1 MSRPLNHL
9 QLVTTP
15 GHSGAIRWPLIEL
28 ISLYQPFDR
37 TAVSWLTWKQSE
49 REKERKREREAVI
62 TEWEIAQMFLMAH
75 FAPPSLFIIHFIL
88 LSTCVFISPV
98 VALRRHSKRLFTY
111 SAWIARRSIE
121 RERINIP
128 SVDHMLRYWLIY
140 SPDPCGQFPM
150 ITICLCSWL
159 QSVYIRGEFP
169 FLLFLLLLSL
179 SLSSPIFPLRC

>member
-49 REKERKREREAVI
+49 REKERKREIETVI

-75 FAPPSLFIIHFIL
+75 FAPPLYLLYILFCYRRASLYH
-88 LSTCVFISPV
+88 
-98 VALRRHSKRLFTY
+98 R
-111 SAWIARRSIE
+111 
-121 RERINIP
+121 
-128 SVDHMLRYWLIY
+128 
-140 SPDPCGQFPM
+140 
-150 ITICLCSWL
+150 
-159 QSVYIRGEFP
+159 
-169 FLLFLLLLSL
+169 LSL
-179 SLSSPIFPLRC
+179 LEDIPNDYSLIQHESLVGQLNVRESTFPLLITCLDIDWYILPTRAANFQW